1 MARTRGAR
9 RTDGG
14 DDSGAAVAKAFV
26 EGGAADTP
34 GGDRRQH
41 MDQVGPR
48 LRQAREARGF
58 SLREM
63 ARRIGVS
70 PSFVSQVETGK
81 ASPSVGTLYSLVN
94 ELGLSLDEVMGDEQ
108 VASVIPGAPAVSAA
122 PAMTAAQAIPA
133 TEVTV
138 ATLHDAPAPAVSGWH
153 RPGEEAD
160 GVAHV
165 MAPSWWPRIEVPL
178 QPSTD
183 RPAIRLAGVT
193 WERLTHEDD
202 PLIDFLHV
210 TYSPGGSSCAEEN
223 LMRHGGREYGY
234 VISGRIDVQV
244 GFELYKLRAGDSLHF
259 DSTTPHRLSNPYAEP
274 CVALWVVVARKG
286 DTRVMAQPDL
296 DTKHL
301 PGLL

>member
-1 MARTRGAR
+1 MARTRRAR
-9 RTDGG
+9 RADGDG
-14 DDSGAAVAKAFV
+14 DGSGAAAVVNASAT
-26 EGGAADTP
+26 GGTADTP
-34 GGDRRQH
+34 AGERRQH

-94 ELGLSLDEVMGDEQ
+94 ELGLSLDEVMGDAQ
-108 VASVIPGAPAVSAA
+108 VIAAA
-122 PAMTAAQAIPA
+122 PATSTTPAITAAQAMAA
-133 TEVTV
+133 TELTT
-138 ATLHDAPAPAVSGWH
+138 AALQDPPGPARSGWH
-153 RPGEEAD
+153 RPAEESD
-160 GVAHV
+160 GATQAL
-165 MAPSWWPRIEVPL
+165 APSWWPRIEVPL
-178 QPSTD
+178 QSSTD

-210 TYSPGGSSCAEEN
+210 TYSPGSSSCAEEN

-244 GFELYKLRAGDSLHF
+244 GFELYKLRVGDSLHF

-274 CVALWVVVARKG
+274 GVALWVVVARKG
-286 DTRVMAQPDL
+286 DTRVRTPPDP
-296 DTKHL
+296 DTNHL
-301 PGLL
+301 PGLM

>member
-1 MARTRGAR
+1 
-9 RTDGG
+9 
-14 DDSGAAVAKAFV
+14 
-26 EGGAADTP
+26 
-34 GGDRRQH
+34 

-94 ELGLSLDEVMGDEQ
+94 ELGLSLDEVMGDAQ
-108 VASVIPGAPAVSAA
+108 VIADAPAIGGTT
-122 PAMTAAQAIPA
+122 AMTAAQAVAATQVPA
-133 TEVTV
+133 AALE
-138 ATLHDAPAPAVSGWH
+138 DMPAISGWR
-153 RPGEEAD
+153 RPAEESD
-160 GVAHV
+160 GAAHA

-178 QPSTD
+178 QGSTA

-210 TYSPGGSSCAEEN
+210 TYSPGSSSCAEEN

-244 GFELYKLRAGDSLHF
+244 GFDLYKLRVGDSLHF

-286 DTRVMAQPDL
+286 DRRVMTHPGPDSN
-296 DTKHL
+296 HL
-301 PGLL
+301 PGLI